1 MHDTHHHQLNSLL
14 PYWLEHNREHR
25 EEFRQWAD
33 RTAADRSEVAGLL
46 RQAAD
51 TMAEAD
57 RYLEKALSLL
67 K

>member
-1 MHDTHHHQLNSLL
+1 MHDTHHQLSSLL

-33 RTAADRSEVAGLL
+33 KTAADQSEVAGLL

-51 TMAEAD
+51 KMAEAD
-57 RYLEKALSLL
+57 QYLEKAHSLL